1 MYLAFRVARTMAGES
16 IAGRKGMAAL
26 SSFGARAALPARF
39 NRTEAGDRLH
49 CQTRLACGMTDVKGG
64 GTTDA
69 CLTAWQSI
77 GPRERQA
84 AGFIT
89 GVAASVLLVD
99 ALTFLRSAHELIHPP
114 ADRRKAR

>member
-1 MYLAFRVARTMAGES
+1 MYLAFRVARTMADES
-16 IAGRKGMAAL
+16 VAGGKGIAAL
-26 SSFGARAALPARF
+26 SSFGTRAALPARF
-39 NRTEAGDRLH
+39 TRSKTGGALR
-49 CQTRLACGMTDVKGG
+49 CQSGTACGMIYLKVG